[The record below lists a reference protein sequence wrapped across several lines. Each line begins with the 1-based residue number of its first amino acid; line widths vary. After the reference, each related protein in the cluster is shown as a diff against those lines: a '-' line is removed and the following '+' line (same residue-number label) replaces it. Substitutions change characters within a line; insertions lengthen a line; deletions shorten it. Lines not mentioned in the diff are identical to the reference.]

1 MVIGDAYLGAQNLS
15 NNYIAIKFV
24 QRNQLPY
31 KFLDCCIRIMD
42 SISRN
47 RLLLGVAPMVILI
60 TPVAVYAASFLD
72 IRLAYVKTTSD
83 KVSQASLVTKASI
96 PKDGSGG
103 KFGYGIITGTGVV
116 IVTTTHKGV
125 LDSEAQ
131 NGNPN
136 NPIFHNHYVK
146 LGDDPQ
152 NRCGGSPAVVAITFD
167 SPGKVSVGGTSAL
180 LDDLP
185 KSSEGLTQ
193 NSKVDGVVSFRLSY

>member
-1 MVIGDAYLGAQNLS
+1 
-15 NNYIAIKFV
+15 
-24 QRNQLPY
+24 
-31 KFLDCCIRIMD
+31 MD

-47 RLLLGVAPMVILI
+47 RLLLGVAAMVILI

-72 IRLAYVKTTSD
+72 IRLAHVKTTSD

-136 NPIFHNHYVK
+136 NPIFHNHYVR
-146 LGDDPQ
+146 LGKDA
-152 NRCGGSPAVVAITFD
+152 RCGSGPAVVAITFD

-193 NSKVDGVVSFRLSY
+193 NSKVDGVVSFRLVPTDGAVCVKDIKPAETLKVN